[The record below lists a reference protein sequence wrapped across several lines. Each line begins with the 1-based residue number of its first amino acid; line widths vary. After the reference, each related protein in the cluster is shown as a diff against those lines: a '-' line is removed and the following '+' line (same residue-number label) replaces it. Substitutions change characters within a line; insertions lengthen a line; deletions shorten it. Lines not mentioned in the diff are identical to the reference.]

1 MTNIFTTTDKVIG
14 NIIIMK
20 KVEAGAEAIA
30 DIHIEVGREV
40 TEGVIIQIKIIKI
53 IEKGEN
59 LVILDLVVKL

>member
-20 KVEAGAEAIA
+20 KVEAGAEAIT

-40 TEGVIIQIKIIKI
+40 PEGVIIQIKIIKI
-53 IEKGEN
+53 IEKEEN
-59 LVILDLVVKL
+59 LVIL